1 MRSYIRD
8 GFDIV
13 GAQRRI
19 GRTNRKIVI
28 HFMHEVLNVIVV
40 LQEPLKGVGQ
50 VIKEEGA
57 RNGIASQRGGGECKS
72 CPASGCRVARGSPGR
87 LGSVISEG
95 VFDV

>member
-40 LQEPLKGVGQ
+40 LQKPLKGVGQ
-50 VIKEEGA
+50 EITEA
-57 RNGIASQRGGGECKS
+57 R
-72 CPASGCRVARGSPGR
+72 ARGKEWDRKPKGWQRSM
-87 LGSVISEG
+87 
-95 VFDV
+95 

>member
-50 VIKEEGA
+50 EITEEGA
-57 RNGIASQRGGGECKS
+57 RGKEWDRK
-72 CPASGCRVARGSPGR
+72 PKGR
-87 LGSVISEG
+87 RRM
-95 VFDV
+95 

>member
-1 MRSYIRD
+1 
-8 GFDIV
+8 
-13 GAQRRI
+13 
-19 GRTNRKIVI
+19 
-28 HFMHEVLNVIVV
+28 MHQVLNVIVV

>member
-1 MRSYIRD
+1 MRD

-19 GRTNRKIVI
+19 GRTNRNIVI
-28 HFMHEVLNVIVV
+28 HFMHEILNVIVV

-57 RNGIASQRGGGECKS
+57 RGKEWDRKPKGW
-72 CPASGCRVARGSPGR
+72 RRM
-87 LGSVISEG
+87 
-95 VFDV
+95 